1 VTMCAVEDDVSGA
14 GYGRRCSSAND
25 WQKLT
30 WCGVVW
36 CAGKA
41 WSWRGIRIGD
51 AGAGVANSRSAVS
64 PGVGCRRIRQ
74 NRVESAS
81 KEGAIGRRRDRERA
95 VEEAVRCP
103 VGGEGYGGLG
113 PSCLKWKGSACP
125 VRKRVLTRTYVSHVT
140 CTLNPAAPR
149 GSRRV
154 RGERE
159 GEGEA

>member
-1 VTMCAVEDDVSGA
+1 MFPVLDMGDGAALRMTGRSLRGMVWFGVQAKLGA
-14 GYGRRCSSAND
+14 GG
-25 WQKLT
+25 
-30 WCGVVW
+30 
-36 CAGKA
+36 
-41 WSWRGIRIGD
+41 GIRIGD

-140 CTLNPAAPR
+140 CTLDPAAPR

-154 RGERE
+154 RGEGE

>member
-1 VTMCAVEDDVSGA
+1 LE
-14 GYGRRCSSAND
+14 
-25 WQKLT
+25 LE
-30 WCGVVW
+30 
-36 CAGKA
+36 
-41 WSWRGIRIGD
+41 GIRIGD

-140 CTLNPAAPR
+140 CTLDPAAPR

-154 RGERE
+154 RGEGE
-159 GEGEA
+159 GEGEARQRVGSGSGRRECLAGSQ

>member
-1 VTMCAVEDDVSGA
+1 
-14 GYGRRCSSAND
+14 
-25 WQKLT
+25 
-30 WCGVVW
+30 VVW
-36 CAGKA
+36 CGLVCRQ
-41 WSWRGIRIGD
+41 SLELEGIRIGD

-64 PGVGCRRIRQ
+64 LGVGWRRIRQ

-140 CTLNPAAPR
+140 CTLDPAAPR

-154 RGERE
+154 RGEGGGRE
-159 GEGEA
+159 RRDREQAAAVADVSALQAASE